1 MYSGHIKKMCPM
13 LTIGFGV
20 NFSREVVT
28 ELKEKKQICQTEIME
43 SIMPYKRKQLM

>member
-1 MYSGHIKKMCPM
+1 MYSGHIKMMCPM

-28 ELKEKKQICQTEIME
+28 ELKGKKTNL
-43 SIMPYKRKQLM
+43 SD